1 MSMWQVRTQAWDSPR
16 FKSASI
22 TNLGCDLGQ
31 VTSPVWV
38 SVFFFFIRRG
48 PSLTGSSHR
57 AGAPYVAAAI
67 VAMLQRVLTD
77 RGVSP
82 QDLTAISHGA
92 AGRVGVRGCPLDGV
106 GCSQGSQAPPSELF
120 PSLYSEDVPHR

>member
-1 MSMWQVRTQAWDSPR
+1 MWQVRTQAWDSPR

-22 TNLGCDLGQ
+22 TNLGCDLGR

-38 SVFFFFIRRG
+38 SVFFIRMG

-57 AGAPYVAAAI
+57 AGAPHVAAAI

-77 RGVSP
+77 RDVSP
-82 QDLTAISHGA
+82 QDLTAVSHGA
-92 AGRVGVRGCPLDGV
+92 AGRVGVRGRPPDGV
-106 GCSQGSQAPPSELF
+106 GCSRGSQAPPSELF
-120 PSLYSEDVPHR
+120 PSLYSEDMPHR

>member
-38 SVFFFFIRRG
+38 SGFFIRMG

-57 AGAPYVAAAI
+57 AGAPHVAAAI

-77 RGVSP
+77 RDVSP
-82 QDLTAISHGA
+82 RT
-92 AGRVGVRGCPLDGV
+92 
-106 GCSQGSQAPPSELF
+106 
-120 PSLYSEDVPHR
+120 